1 MGIASPTIGF
11 HSSIYYTSFRRGLT
25 DWIQLNKPN
34 YLFSLEKKQNQAAMQ
49 EGGGRLFEWPT
60 WSKERK

>member
-11 HSSIYYTSFRRGLT
+11 HSSIFDTSFRRGLT

-34 YLFSLEKKQNQAAMQ
+34 YIFELEKKQNRAAMQ
-49 EGGGRLFEWPT
+49 KGGWEVI
-60 WSKERK
+60 